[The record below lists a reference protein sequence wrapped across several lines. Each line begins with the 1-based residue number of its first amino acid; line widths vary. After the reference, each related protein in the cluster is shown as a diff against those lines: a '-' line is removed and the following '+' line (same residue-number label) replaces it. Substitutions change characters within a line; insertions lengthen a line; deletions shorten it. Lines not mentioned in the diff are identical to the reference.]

1 MNLKIS
7 SIPGRYIGFFLIE
20 HKSPGGRIKNKS
32 AIMMTY
38 QKSKANL
45 AKFLGKNPKH
55 TEWLK
60 F

>member
-1 MNLKIS
+1 MI
-7 SIPGRYIGFFLIE
+7 FLIE
-20 HKSPGGRIKNKS
+20 HKSPRGRIKNKS
-32 AIMMTY
+32 AIKMSY
-38 QKSKANL
+38 QQSKTNL